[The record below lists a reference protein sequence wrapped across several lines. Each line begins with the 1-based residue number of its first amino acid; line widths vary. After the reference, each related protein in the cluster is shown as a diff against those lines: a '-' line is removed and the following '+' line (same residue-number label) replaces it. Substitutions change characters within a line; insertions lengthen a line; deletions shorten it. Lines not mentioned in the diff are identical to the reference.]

1 MVNVIELERI
11 NNNQQVKV
19 TVNCAD
25 NEVKAQLMAFINE
38 NKNSVTNLEVY
49 PMATAGNKSESEV
62 LNFVLSFGTDVL
74 EAVKDELVSVIV
86 GYVISELRSKK
97 QEYVVKD
104 KDGIIS
110 NESSEDNG
118 KG

>member
-1 MVNVIELERI
+1 MANVIGLERI

-25 NEVKAQLMAFINE
+25 NEVKAQLTAFINE
-38 NKNSVTNLEVY
+38 NKNSVNNLEVY
-49 PMATAGNKSESEV
+49 PMVTAGNKSESEV

-86 GYVISELRSKK
+86 GYVISELKSKK

-104 KDGIIS
+104 KDRIIS
-110 NESSEDNG
+110 NESSEDKG

>member
-1 MVNVIELERI
+1 MANVIGLERI

-25 NEVKAQLMAFINE
+25 NEVKAQLTAFINE
-38 NKNSVTNLEVY
+38 NKNSVNNLEVY

-86 GYVISELRSKK
+86 GYVISELKSKK

-104 KDGIIS
+104 KDRIIS
-110 NESSEDNG
+110 NERSEDKG

>member
-1 MVNVIELERI
+1 MANVIELERI
-11 NNNQQVKV
+11 SNNQQVKV
-19 TVNCAD
+19 TVNCVD

-38 NKNSVTNLEVY
+38 NKNSVNNLEVY

-62 LNFVLSFGTDVL
+62 LNFVLSIGTDVF
-74 EAVKDELVSVIV
+74 EAVKDELVSVFV

-104 KDGIIS
+104 KDEIIS
-110 NESSEDNG
+110 KESSEDKS